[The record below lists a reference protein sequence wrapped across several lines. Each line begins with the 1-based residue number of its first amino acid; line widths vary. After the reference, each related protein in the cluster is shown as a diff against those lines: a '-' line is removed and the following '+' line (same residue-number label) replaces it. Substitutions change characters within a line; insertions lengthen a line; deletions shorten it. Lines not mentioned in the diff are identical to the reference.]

1 MTNEAIKQTETSEA
15 DNDKRIRSSI
25 RFPYLPL
32 DDVIAVAKGV
42 HAVSGSSCKI
52 DQLAAHLQQAA
63 DSSNFRLK
71 LGTSSMFGVITH
83 SQGTVT
89 LTPLGNRIC
98 DPQQE
103 QAAKADAFLNVPLYA
118 AVYEK
123 FKGINLPPPAGLE
136 TAMVNLGVSPKQ
148 KSTARQVFHRSATLA
163 GFFSYGPDRLVYPS
177 IKGHAGQPA
186 TTESVTS
193 SEADNNNR
201 KPDRNNGSGGGGN
214 GGDRYHP
221 FIAGLLKTLPEA
233 DSDWPMDARRKW
245 LQAASHIFELIYKD
259 SESKGS
265 LRIEVQKES
274 AR

>member
-1 MTNEAIKQTETSEA
+1 MANEALSDQLEVEDSE
-15 DNDKRIRSSI
+15 KRVRSSI

-32 DDVIAVAKGV
+32 DDAVAVAKGV
-42 HAVSGSSCKI
+42 HTVSGSSCQV
-52 DQLAAHLQQAA
+52 DQLAAHLHQKA

-89 LTPLGNRIC
+89 LTALGSRIC

-103 QAAKADAFLNVPLYA
+103 QAAKAEAFLAVPLYRE
-118 AVYEK
+118 VYEK

-136 TAMVNLGVSPKQ
+136 TAMGTMGVSPKQ

-163 GFFSYGPDRLVYPS
+163 GFFAYGPDRLVYPP

-186 TTESVTS
+186 PSEPVTGDAEAESRKTE
-193 SEADNNNR
+193 
-201 KPDRNNGSGGGGN
+201 RNNGNGSGSGGDG
-214 GGDRYHP
+214 YHP

-265 LRIEVQKES
+265 LRIEVQKELS
-274 AR
+274 R